1 LADKV
6 DQNQIWGIVTP
17 RFCRLPGLVRNVGTG
32 PPGQASPRRKGWNP
46 SYKILKSHQIKG
58 EPQGVRRAVPRTV
71 RRRQAKVGGTLPGA
85 NGVNRSTHSAGC
97 CGKGG
102 TLDGGHRKR
111 TGKKPRRGDPGPRFR
126 SPIIASPSNQ
136 TKSKSDCIVSEP
148 RIAIIVRSGV
158 FPAFM
163 PDIKP
168 GGGSAVRRVCIEQ
181 GEGQCRRGCRMVA
194 PRSLAGTHD

>member
-32 PPGQASPRRKGWNP
+32 PPGQVSPRRKGWNP
-46 SYKILKSHQIKG
+46 SYKMLKSHQIKG

-71 RRRQAKVGGTLPGA
+71 RRRQAKVGGTLKGA

-102 TLDGGHRKR
+102 TLDGGTP
-111 TGKKPRRGDPGPRFR
+111 TGVIRPKATAVSGRSALPCSVGIGDRRDVGFCNLPRHLPTGPVDVLPGMRPMG
-126 SPIIASPSNQ
+126 SN
-136 TKSKSDCIVSEP
+136 D
-148 RIAIIVRSGV
+148 
-158 FPAFM
+158 
-163 PDIKP
+163 
-168 GGGSAVRRVCIEQ
+168 
-181 GEGQCRRGCRMVA
+181 
-194 PRSLAGTHD
+194 